1 MPRSV
6 ILFVRAPRL
15 GAVKRRLGRDVGPLP
30 AWRFY
35 RTAAGRVLRHLT
47 RDPRWACRLAVTPD
61 RFRTPRA
68 AWPGLGRFSRVPQGH
83 GDLGLRMARALVDAP
98 PGPRVLVGSDIPEI
112 DASAV
117 DRAFA
122 ALGLADAV
130 FGPAPDGGFWLI
142 GLSGRRPLPR
152 LRPLAGIRWSSPH
165 ALADTRAAL
174 PTGWTVALLDPLEDV
189 DDGASYRRWL
199 ERRRRPG
206 RR

>member
-1 MPRSV
+1 MRRTV

-15 GAVKRRLGRDVGPLP
+15 GAVKRRLARDIGQLP

-35 RTAAGRVLRHLT
+35 RTAAGCVLRRLT
-47 RDPRWACRLAVTPD
+47 RDPRWSCRIAVTPD

-68 AWPGLGRFSRVPQGH
+68 AWPGIGRFGRLPQGD
-83 GDLGLRMARALVDAP
+83 GDLGRRMARALLAAP
-98 PGPRVLVGSDIPEI
+98 PGPRILVGSDIPDI
-112 DASAV
+112 DAAAV
-117 DRAFA
+117 DRALA
-122 ALGLADAV
+122 ALGRADAV

-174 PTGWTVALLDPLEDV
+174 PAGWRVALVDCLEDV
-189 DDGASYRRWL
+189 DDGASHRRWA
-199 ERRRRPG
+199 ERQRRQRH
-206 RR
+206 R